1 MKRITFIA
9 LSLLAGLA
17 LLSSCKKDQVPSP
30 EGDVT
35 EPVGQH
41 ATFYRSVLTYEVT
54 SNCDW
59 SVSLDEDSPLS
70 IDPLEGTAG
79 TSVICV
85 TLPDN
90 KTQDVLKSSF
100 SIVFK
105 NSADESFSYVVEIE
119 QPKPSVEIGGM
130 SYKVAY
136 LADGQYWMTE
146 NLRYCPEGKTVS
158 KDLTAIDNGVWYPV
172 KLNDDATA
180 AEFDDSPTGV
190 MEKGYLYTAEVA
202 FGAAVTADNY
212 NKFDKVQ
219 GICPEGWHIPDF
231 DDWFGLVGKAVGK
244 DSDKTAPYFD
254 EALGTTASP
263 GSGSIAKA
271 AADGMPIPITGM
283 VRVDNDS
290 STTGSLAGYIPPKD
304 SPKTMNSGYILGST
318 GCKKMT
324 NSDGSL
330 KYAQYYSLMPNAK
343 NKTIEVSYLNHRYGV
358 SVRCVK
364 DSAAPDSSESAE

>member
-41 ATFYRSVLTYEVT
+41 ATFYSSVLTYEVT

-100 SIVFK
+100 SVVFK

-119 QPKPSVEIGGM
+119 QPRPSVEIGGM

-146 NLRYCPEGKTVS
+146 NLRYCPDGKTVS
-158 KDLTAIDNGVWYPV
+158 KDLADIANGVWYPV
-172 KLNDDATA
+172 ATDGTNVTFDES
-180 AEFDDSPTGV
+180 AEGV
-190 MEKGYLYTAEVA
+190 LEKGYLYTAEVA
-202 FGAAVTADNY
+202 FGEAITKDNFD
-212 NKFDKVQ
+212 KFDKVQ

-231 DDWFGLVGKAVGK
+231 DDWFGLVGKANGK

-254 EALGTTASP
+254 EALGTATSP

-271 AADGMPIPITGM
+271 EADGMPVPITGE
-283 VRVDNDS
+283 VIVANAS
-290 STTGSLAGYIPPKD
+290 ATKGSLAGTNGKAPDKALN
-304 SPKTMNSGYILGST
+304 MGYILGST
-318 GCKKMT
+318 AYQKTVNADDSIK
-324 NSDGSL
+324 NV
-330 KYAQYYSLMPNAK
+330 QYYSLMSHKING
-343 NKTIEVSYLNHRYGV
+343 TIALAYSGYRYGV